1 MKKLKPIIK
10 IAIILVITII
20 LVVSAIFFFKVNKK
34 VYDVEKMTKVFEKND
49 LKVSDKRIA
58 IKNDK
63 MNTYIEGQSEKE
75 NYAADFF
82 IMDNEKAAKKLYEEY
97 TTFLEKEAGGK
108 KGTVVTNKM
117 GYYKYVLE
125 SAGNYVVLIRSKN
138 TVLFINA
145 FKSNRKSVDKILK
158 TLKY

>member
-10 IAIILVITII
+10 IAIILVITIV
-20 LVVSAIFFFKVNKK
+20 LVISAIFFFKVNKK
-34 VYDVEKMTKVFEKND
+34 VYDEENMTKVFEKND
-49 LKVSDKRIA
+49 LKVVDKSIA

-63 MNTYIEGQSEKE
+63 MNTYIEGQNEKE
-75 NYAADFF
+75 NYTANFF
-82 IMDNEKAAKKLYEEY
+82 IMDNEKAAKKVYEEY
-97 TTFLEKEAGGK
+97 ITFLEREAGGK

-138 TVLFINA
+138 TILFINS
-145 FKSNRKSVDKILK
+145 FESSKKSVDKILK
-158 TLKY
+158 SLNY

>member
-10 IAIILVITII
+10 IAIILVIIII

-63 MNTYIEGQSEKE
+63 MNNCT
-75 NYAADFF
+75 
-82 IMDNEKAAKKLYEEY
+82 AK
-97 TTFLEKEAGGK
+97 
-108 KGTVVTNKM
+108 
-117 GYYKYVLE
+117 
-125 SAGNYVVLIRSKN
+125 IKN
-138 TVLFINA
+138 M
-145 FKSNRKSVDKILK
+145 S
-158 TLKY
+158 